1 MNNKKNIKIS
11 WLSDGKVAEIKLHRP
26 DQRNALNREMVR
38 ELIDVFE
45 KLSRENSLRVV
56 LLTGEGE
63 SFCAGA
69 DIHWMQESAAAGFEV
84 NMQDSKLLA
93 ELFSTIYLFEKPL
106 IATVH
111 GTIMG
116 GGLGLLAACDY
127 VFSTTDARFK
137 FSEVLLGITPATIMP
152 YILRRISAPNAKH
165 KIFSAQLFDANEAH
179 RIGLVDEVVDSDS
192 LMNSVMKFVEGIITA
207 SPNAVK
213 VSKKLIN
220 ALTNASLD
228 KTSIAM
234 TSEVLARIKQS
245 EEARE
250 GMQAFLQ
257 KRKPRW

>member
-1 MNNKKNIKIS
+1 MLTEKNINIIRIN
-11 WLSDGKVAEIKLHRP
+11 DQKVANVQLNRP
-26 DQRNALNREMVR
+26 VRHNALDREMVR
-38 ELIDVFE
+38 ELINTFE
-45 KLSRENSLRVV
+45 NLSRDSSLRVV

-69 DIHWMQESAAAGFEV
+69 DIHWMQESAAAGLEI

-93 ELFSTIYLFEKPL
+93 DLFSTLYLFEKPL
-106 IATVH
+106 VAAVQ
-111 GTIMG
+111 GSIMG
-116 GGLGLLAACDY
+116 GGLGLMAACDY
-127 VFSTTDARFK
+127 VFSTTNARFK

-152 YILRRISAPNAKH
+152 YILRRVSASNAKH
-165 KIFSAQLFDANEAH
+165 KIFSAQLFDAKEAH
-179 RIGLVDEVVDSDS
+179 RIGLVDEVVDNEYI
-192 LMNSVMKFVEGIITA
+192 MNGVNHFIEGIIGA

-228 KTSIAM
+228 KTSITM

-250 GMQAFLQ
+250 GMEAFLQ
-257 KRKPRW
+257 KRKPKW